1 MALFS
6 LLVSFCL
13 AALLYLQTGFRKAS
27 ISNGETVRFASA
39 VELEA
44 YKAPPVRSYA
54 ADVIDDFGNVVSTPI
69 VKPDGSLGSSVV
81 IEQPQ
86 VSSLKDRIVEQQF
99 EQSRARL
106 SREIASLQW
115 RGNLN
120 LVLGILI
127 SVSGLSVLGIFLL
140 PSNFIISN
148 VSAGGNISIVTNG
161 GKMSNEVISFLIH
174 FIPRLTFVLLIELFA
189 YFFLKLYKSSLS
201 EIKYFQNEITN
212 IEAKHLALRAAF
224 LAGSVTLS
232 NKVISSFVDTERNHI
247 LEKGQTTVD
256 LERSR
261 IDREQWTDV
270 AKTLSSVLDFV
281 KKGGKNK

>member
-1 MALFS
+1 
-6 LLVSFCL
+6 
-13 AALLYLQTGFRKAS
+13 
-27 ISNGETVRFASA
+27 
-39 VELEA
+39 
-44 YKAPPVRSYA
+44 
-54 ADVIDDFGNVVSTPI
+54 
-69 VKPDGSLGSSVV
+69 
-81 IEQPQ
+81 
-86 VSSLKDRIVEQQF
+86 
-99 EQSRARL
+99 
-106 SREIASLQW
+106 
-115 RGNLN
+115 
-120 LVLGILI
+120 
-127 SVSGLSVLGIFLL
+127 
-140 PSNFIISN
+140 
-148 VSAGGNISIVTNG
+148 
-161 GKMSNEVISFLIH
+161 MSNEVISFLIH